1 MKKIIALI
9 ALLASAAIFT
19 GCGKDVPET
28 SSDFKAPTTAASS
41 TEASTEGVSETSSET
56 ATEAAESTAE
66 TSAPSSAERA
76 DMSALAG
83 YWYADGDYRHSWLH
97 ITADGRYESYRP
109 SGLKVEDGTVT
120 YCSVDGSGTMGY
132 NFKSE
137 SYGSSMSFTLDG
149 EQLVPVTEYD
159 QHYQKLYGE
168 GGLGDDGR
176 GADEK
181 FVASD
186 YVGNWG
192 CERAYITIEDKGEGV
207 FRAVVNWSSSA
218 AAHVQW
224 DYPLIFDGEN
234 LVCDNAGTKTYIEF
248 TSPDTEPESTVEAE
262 NCSARFELRPDGL
275 FWNDLTDHDADFMI
289 FIKY

>member
-1 MKKIIALI
+1 MKKIIAVA
-9 ALLASAAIFT
+9 ALLAVAAMFT

-41 TEASTEGVSETSSET
+41 TGASTEGVSETSSET

-83 YWYADGDYRHSWLH
+83 YWYADGDYRQSWLH

-120 YCSVDGSGTMGY
+120 YGSVDGSGTMGY

-192 CERAYITIEDKGEGV
+192 CERANITIEDKGEGV
-207 FRAVVNWSSSA
+207 FRAVVKWSSSA

>member
-41 TEASTEGVSETSSET
+41 TEASTEGVSEASSET
-56 ATEAAESTAE
+56 ATEAVESTDE
-66 TSAPSSAERA
+66 TSVPSSAERA

-83 YWYADGDYRHSWLH
+83 YWYADGDYRQSWLH

-120 YCSVDGSGTMGY
+120 YGSVDGSGTMGY

-207 FRAVVNWSSSA
+207 FHALVTWSDSA
-218 AAHVQW
+218 AAHVEW
-224 DYPLIFDGEN
+224 DYSLIFNGEK
-234 LVCDNAGTKTYIEF
+234 LVCDGSGVKTYVEF
-248 TSPDTEPESTVEAE
+248 SAPNTEPERSVIAE
-262 NCSARFELRPDGL
+262 GIAATFELRPDGL
-275 FWNDLTDHDADFMI
+275 FWNDAASNDADNMI